1 VGRTLNHALSLR
13 IPVAVAALA
22 LLAACGSGSSAGSS
36 GGSAGAPKSGGTLTF
51 AVGSD
56 TGCVDPQ
63 QVASNDSIYSVR
75 QLVDSL
81 TDQNPET
88 GEIVPWLA
96 QSWEI
101 SKDATAFTF
110 HLRSGVTFS
119 DGSTLTAQVVK
130 DNFEAVPK
138 LGALAALA
146 TGYLSGVKDIA
157 APDAQTLKVTFAQ
170 PNAQFLQ
177 ATSTHSLGVVSE
189 ASTKL
194 SPQERCTK
202 GIVGTGPFTL
212 AQYVPNQSA
221 TLKRRT
227 GYAWGSSLWK
237 KQGEAYLDQIVFK
250 VLPEAGVRTGSLQSG
265 QVDAIGNVGKSD
277 ESALKG
283 AGVTLQAR
291 GNPGVV
297 FNVAA
302 NNSNPILQD
311 AKVRQ
316 GLSAAVNR
324 KQIADTIY
332 NTGTQPATSILAHTT
347 PGYEDL
353 SVQLGFDAEKA
364 KSLLDAD
371 GWKAGADGIRAK
383 DGKKLSF
390 GLTWFANAATNQPTL
405 ELLQQQ
411 LKDVGVAVTLKQSE
425 ISQFSRVLVAGNYD
439 LVWGNVTRADPDI
452 LRTQFSTALANV
464 YRLPATGLDQT
475 LSQQAGTIDQAAR
488 KKLVAT
494 AQETIVQQA
503 FVIPVV
509 ELQTELGIGKRVH
522 DLKFDASS
530 RIQLHDTWVSQ

>member
-1 VGRTLNHALSLR
+1 MGSSLNHALRLR
-13 IPVAVAALA
+13 LPVAVAALA
-22 LLAACGSGSSAGSS
+22 VLAGCGSGSGAGDS
-36 GGSAGAPKSGGTLTF
+36 GASAGAPRSGGSLTF

-81 TDQNPET
+81 TDQNPQT

-101 SKDATAFTF
+101 SKDATTFTF

-119 DGSTLTAQVVK
+119 DGSALTAAVVK
-130 DNFEAVPK
+130 DNFEAIPK
-138 LGALAALA
+138 LGTLAGLA

-177 ATSTHSLGVVSE
+177 ATSTHSLGIVAD

-194 SPQERCTK
+194 SPQDRCTK
-202 GIVGTGPFTL
+202 GIIGSGPFTL
-212 AQYVPNQSA
+212 AQYVPNQST
-221 TLKRRT
+221 TLKKRT

-265 QVDAIGNVGKSD
+265 QVDAIGNVGKAD
-277 ESALKG
+277 ENALKG

-291 GNPGVV
+291 ANPGVV
-297 FNVAA
+297 FNLAA
-302 NNSNPILQD
+302 NNANPILAD

-316 GLSAAVNR
+316 ALSLAVNR

-353 SVQLGFDAEKA
+353 SAQLSFDPDKA

-371 GWKAGADGIRAK
+371 GWTAGADGIRAK
-383 DGKKLSF
+383 GGKKLSF
-390 GLTWFANAATNQPTL
+390 NLVWFANAATNQPTL
-405 ELLQQQ
+405 ELVQQQ
-411 LKDVGVAVTLKQSE
+411 LKDIGVAVTLKQSE
-425 ISQFSRVLVAGNYD
+425 ISQFATVLVAGNYD

-452 LRTQFSTALANV
+452 LRTQFSTKLANT
-464 YRLPATGLDQT
+464 YRLPATALDQT
-475 LSQQAGTIDQAAR
+475 LSDQAGTIDQAAR

-503 FVIPVV
+503 YVVPVV
-509 ELQTELGIGKRVH
+509 ELQTELGIAKRVH
-522 DLKFDASS
+522 GLNFDASS
-530 RIQLHDTWVSQ
+530 RIQLHDTWVG